1 MISEPSLSTVPVSAE
16 ETFRARFRRGRRLLL
31 VLAVTTGVYH
41 VAETLGDYLLGN
53 ATGGLSDLL
62 VGWVVFG
69 WICWCVFRGGT
80 LTGGCFL
87 MAAILFLLA
96 VAFGML
102 VVVGNL
108 VIPTGH
114 FSLGIDDFHGIGSDW
129 KSTVSFLP
137 VGAWAAYTFWV
148 LGISKDARLYREA
161 RRRGIAEEEAN
172 AFEWPPRHRRQ
183 G

>member
-1 MISEPSLSTVPVSAE
+1 MIPESNLSTVPVSAE
-16 ETFRARFRRGRRLLL
+16 ETFRARFRRGRGLLL
-31 VLAVTTGVYH
+31 VLAVTAGAYH
-41 VAETLGDYLLGN
+41 VAVTLRIYLLGK

-62 VGWVVFG
+62 IGWVIFG
-69 WICWCVFRGGT
+69 WVCWCVFRGGK

-87 MAAILFLLA
+87 MAASLFLLA
-96 VAFGML
+96 LVFGML
-102 VVVGNL
+102 AVVGNL
-108 VIPTGH
+108 VISTGH
-114 FSLGIDDFHGIGSDW
+114 FSLGIDDFQGIGSDW

-148 LGISKDARLYREA
+148 LRISQDARLYREA